1 VAGLPRA
8 RTSVGHLMLAVGFLA
23 IGSSDGGV
31 AQEFADVR
39 WFRNSDVPLH
49 RSDPHLA
56 RFLAK
61 LSSNN

>member
-1 VAGLPRA
+1 
-8 RTSVGHLMLAVGFLA
+8 MLAVGFLA
-23 IGSSDGGV
+23 IGASDGGV